1 MPHASDTRLLVLHGL
16 RLKGFGE
23 PEAIAEIVGVDVDDV
38 AKHLDSLLNDELVVR
53 RDGPRLAGW
62 GLTAAGR
69 AEQERLLADELAE
82 AGLRA
87 AVQDAYES
95 FLALNAP
102 LLEICT
108 AWQMRDETTINDHSD
123 AAYDAAA
130 IARLA
135 EHHDRLDP
143 ILTALESAFVRYG
156 PYRPRFDASVARL
169 QSGEHDWFTKPM
181 IDSYH
186 TVWFQLH
193 EDLLNTLGIDRA
205 TEGSH

>member
-23 PEAIAEIVGVDVDDV
+23 PDAIAEVVGIDADHV
-38 AKHLDSLLNDELVVR
+38 AKHLDDLLSDELVVR

-82 AGLRA
+82 AGHRA
-87 AVQDAYES
+87 TVQGAYES
-95 FLALNAP
+95 FLALNMA

-108 AWQMRDETTINDHSD
+108 AWQMLDETTINDHSD
-123 AAYDAAA
+123 PAYDAAA
-130 IARLA
+130 IERLA
-135 EHHDRLDP
+135 RHHDELDP
-143 ILTALESAFVRYG
+143 ILTALEAALARYH
-156 PYRPRFDASVARL
+156 PYRPRFDVSVERL
-169 QSGEHDWFTKPM
+169 QAGEHDWFTKPM

>member
-23 PEAIAEIVGVDVDDV
+23 PDAIAEVVGIDADEV
-38 AKHLDSLLNDELVVR
+38 AKHLDDLVTDELVLR

-62 GLTAAGR
+62 SLTAGGR
-69 AEQERLLADELAE
+69 AEQEKLLADELAE
-82 AGLRA
+82 CGRRA
-87 AVQDAYES
+87 DVQAAYDA

-108 AWQMRDETTINDHSD
+108 AWQMRDETTLNDHSD
-123 AAYDAAA
+123 PDYDAAA
-130 IARLA
+130 IERLA
-135 EHHDRLDP
+135 RHHDGLEP
-143 ILTALESAFVRYG
+143 ILADLERALARYG
-156 PYRPRFDASVARL
+156 AYRPRFDASLQRL
-169 QSGEHDWFTKPM
+169 QGGDHDWFTKPM

-205 TEGSH
+205 SEGST